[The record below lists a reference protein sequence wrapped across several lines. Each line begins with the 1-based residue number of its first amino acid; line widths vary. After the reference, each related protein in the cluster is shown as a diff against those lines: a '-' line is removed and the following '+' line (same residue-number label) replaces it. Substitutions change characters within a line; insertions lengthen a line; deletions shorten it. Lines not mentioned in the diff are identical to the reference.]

1 MNRMIALMI
10 AAATASIVGSAPTS
24 LYAQASS
31 TEKPAALEKN
41 PPGDIPDNQVF
52 IEYRSPLGFKIKVPE
67 GWARRETSD
76 GATFNDKY
84 NTIGLVMSQ
93 RADAV
98 TVANVKQQ
106 DVSEL
111 EKTGKAVRVADV
123 KSVKLPAG
131 STVVV
136 SYSSNSEPNP
146 VTEKAIRQEN
156 ERYFFWQNGKL
167 VTLTLSS
174 PYGADNAD
182 QWNLM
187 SKSFRWQ

>member
-1 MNRMIALMI
+1 MNRTSALIFAI
-10 AAATASIVGSAPTS
+10 AAASLIGFAPAS
-24 LYAQASS
+24 LFAQANKG
-31 TEKPAALEKN
+31 EKPAAPEKN

-52 IEYRSPLGFKIKVPE
+52 IDYRSPLGFRIKVPE

-76 GATFNDKY
+76 GVTFSDKY
-84 NTIGLVMSQ
+84 NTIALAMSQ
-93 RADAV
+93 HADAV
-98 TVANVKQQ
+98 TVDNVKQQ
-106 DVSEL
+106 DVPEL
-111 EKTGKAVRVADV
+111 EKAGRAVRVTAV

-131 STVVV
+131 SAVVI

-146 VTEKAIRQEN
+146 VTEKAIREEN
-156 ERYFFWQNGKL
+156 ERYLYWQNGKL

>member
-1 MNRMIALMI
+1 MNRMSALI
-10 AAATASIVGSAPTS
+10 LAAAAANLVAFAPASR
-24 LYAQASS
+24 LAQS
-31 TEKPAALEKN
+31 TNVEKPMAAEKN

-52 IEYRSPLGFKIKVPE
+52 IEYKSPLGFKIKVPE
-67 GWARRETSD
+67 GWARRETTD
-76 GATFNDKY
+76 GVTFNDKY
-84 NTIGLVMSQ
+84 NTITLVMSQ
-93 RADAV
+93 HADAV
-98 TVANVKQQ
+98 NVANVKQQ
-106 DVSEL
+106 DVAEL
-111 EKTGKAVRVADV
+111 EKTGKAVRVTAV

-146 VTEKAIRQEN
+146 VTEKAIREEN

-167 VTLTLSS
+167 VILTLSS

>member
-1 MNRMIALMI
+1 MNRMSTLIV
-10 AAATASIVGSAPTS
+10 AAATASLVGLAPAS
-24 LYAQASS
+24 LFAQASNA
-31 TEKPAALEKN
+31 EKPAAPEKN

-52 IEYRSPLGFKIKVPE
+52 IDYRSPLGFKIKVPE
-67 GWARRETSD
+67 GWARRESSD
-76 GATFNDKY
+76 GVTFSDKY
-84 NTIGLVMSQ
+84 NTIALVVSQ
-93 RADAV
+93 RDGAV

-106 DVSEL
+106 DVAEL
-111 EKTGKAVRVADV
+111 EKTAKAVRVTGV

-131 STVVV
+131 SAVVV
-136 SYSSNSEPNP
+136 SYSSNSDPNP
-146 VTEKAIRQEN
+146 VTEKAIREEN
-156 ERYFFWQNGKL
+156 ARYFFWQNGKL

>member
-1 MNRMIALMI
+1 MNRTSVLIL
-10 AAATASIVGSAPTS
+10 AAATASLVGFAPVS
-24 LYAQASS
+24 LHAQASS
-31 TEKPAALEKN
+31 TEKPPAAEKN

-84 NTIGLVMSQ
+84 NTIALAMSQ

-106 DVSEL
+106 EVSEL
-111 EKTGKAVRVADV
+111 EKTGKAVRVTAV

-131 STVVV
+131 WAVVV
-136 SYSSNSEPNP
+136 SYNSNSEPNP
-146 VTEKAIRQEN
+146 VTEKAIREEN
-156 ERYFFWQNGKL
+156 ERYFYWQNGKL

-187 SKSFRWQ
+187 STSFRWQ

>member
-1 MNRMIALMI
+1 MNTTSALII
-10 AAATASIVGSAPTS
+10 AAAMASLVGLAPAS

-31 TEKPAALEKN
+31 TEKPAAPEKN

-52 IEYRSPLGFKIKVPE
+52 IDYLSPLGFKIKVPE

-84 NTIGLVMSQ
+84 NTIVLVMAQ

-106 DVSEL
+106 EVAEL
-111 EKTGKAVRVADV
+111 EKAGKAVRVTAV
-123 KSVKLPAG
+123 ESVKLPAG
-131 STVVV
+131 SAVVV
-136 SYSSNSEPNP
+136 SYSSNSELNP
-146 VTEKAIRQEN
+146 VTEKAIREEN

-182 QWNLM
+182 QWDLM

>member
-1 MNRMIALMI
+1 MKRTSVLIL
-10 AAATASIVGSAPTS
+10 AAATASLVGFAPAS

-31 TEKPAALEKN
+31 AEKPAAPEKN

-67 GWARRETSD
+67 GWARRESSD
-76 GATFNDKY
+76 GVTFNDKY
-84 NTIGLVMSQ
+84 NTIALLMSQ
-93 RADAV
+93 RVDAA
-98 TVANVKQQ
+98 TVANVKQD

-111 EKTGKAVRVADV
+111 EKTGKAVRVTAV

-131 STVVV
+131 SAVVV

-146 VTEKAIRQEN
+146 VTEKSIREEN

-174 PYGADNAD
+174 PFGADNAD